1 MFSLKN
7 IINIM
12 KSRFNFLK
20 VNKINSYFNF
30 LKVNKTDSYLNFFK
44 VITINSFL
52 NFFEITEFC
61 RLIKSARFL
70 IKFVKTE
77 FESLNSSATE
87 NKEFLKNISKF
98 LK

>member
-12 KSRFNFLK
+12 KSR
-20 VNKINSYFNF
+20 
-30 LKVNKTDSYLNFFK
+30 LNFFK
-44 VITINSFL
+44 VNKIDFYLNFFEIITINSFL
-52 NFFEITEFC
+52 NFFKITEFC

-77 FESLNSSATE
+77 FELSDSLIIKD
-87 NKEFLKNISKF
+87 KEFLKNILES

>member
-1 MFSLKN
+1 MSSLKN

-20 VNKINSYFNF
+20 VNKTDSCLNF
-30 LKVNKTDSYLNFFK
+30 LKVNKTDFYLNFFK
-44 VITINSFL
+44 VITVNSFL
-52 NFFEITEFC
+52 NFFEVTEFC
-61 RLIKSARFL
+61 KLVKSTRFL

-77 FESLNSSATE
+77 FESSDSSATE
-87 NKEFLKNISKF
+87 NKEFLKNISKS